1 MAAPAIAA
9 VVWLAG
15 CAPPPP
21 PPFQTWVE
29 LGTPYRPQVRSNNAF
44 DGYALAAERAE
55 QLCPES
61 LDRVFFTPGMES
73 RILNRLGA
81 TLRALE
87 EASQKSCQFEFRP
100 IRPFEAPAF
109 QRGWRL
115 LGRALCWR
123 IRDAIAIRNY
133 DAAIRIAG
141 VAMRFGFHLTG
152 GGASDA
158 SLGFAIVN
166 DARQTLCPALVDLS
180 PDQLERLSS
189 QTVRALRERPPLSR
203 TLQHERLNMLAAV
216 QYVQDAHRMGDYSE
230 LNQKLGPLAQ
240 PVIRQLQQLADKGAD
255 ERIRYFRGF
264 AAEAD
269 DEVAWVA
276 KQAVRLA
283 WQRSPAPEP
292 EGERPWRRLAQSFFG
307 TASHLPALSDRCVA
321 QTRLL
326 ALHAMAI
333 AAIKR
338 TGNAPSSIT
347 SLAEDLVRDP
357 YSGRPFVY
365 AADRS
370 DFRLYSVGED
380 GQDNGGESDESH
392 LRPDVTLEIGT
403 P

>member
-1 MAAPAIAA
+1 MAALAIAA

-15 CAPPPP
+15 CAAPPPP
-21 PPFQTWVE
+21 AFRTWVE
-29 LGTPYRPQVRSNNAF
+29 LDTPYRPSARSNNAF
-44 DGYALAAERAE
+44 DGYALAARRAE
-55 QLCPES
+55 ALCPES
-61 LDRVFFTPGMES
+61 LDRVFFTPGMER
-73 RILNRLGA
+73 RILNRLSA
-81 TLRALE
+81 TIQGLE

-100 IRPFEAPAF
+100 NRPFEAPPF

-123 IRDAIAIRNY
+123 IRDAIALRNY
-133 DAAIRIAG
+133 DAAIRSAG

-166 DARQTLCPALVDLS
+166 EARQTLCTALVDFS

-189 QTVRALRERPPLSR
+189 LTVRALRERPPLGQM
-203 TLQHERLNMLAAV
+203 LQNERLNMLAAV
-216 QYVQDAHRMGDYSE
+216 QYIQDAHRSGDYSE
-230 LNQKLGPLAQ
+230 LKQKLGPLAQ

-255 ERIRYFRGF
+255 DRVRYFSGL

-276 KQAVRLA
+276 KQAALLA
-283 WQRSPAPEP
+283 WQRSRPPEP

-307 TASHLPALSDRCVA
+307 TASHLPGLSDRCVA

-338 TGNAPSSIT
+338 TGNAPASIT
-347 SLAEDLVRDP
+347 SLAEDLARDP

-365 AADRS
+365 AADGS

-380 GQDNGGESDESH
+380 GQDNGGESEESH

>member
-1 MAAPAIAA
+1 MAALGIAA
-9 VVWLAG
+9 VLWLVG

-29 LGTPYRPQVRSNNAF
+29 LDKPYRPLARSNNAF
-44 DGYALAAERAE
+44 DGYVLAAERAE
-55 QLCPES
+55 ALCPES
-61 LDRVFFTPGMES
+61 LDRVSFTPGMES
-73 RILNRLGA
+73 RVLARLASTMQG
-81 TLRALE
+81 LE
-87 EASQKSCQFEFRP
+87 AASQKSCQFEFRP
-100 IRPFEAPAF
+100 SRPFDAPPF

-123 IRDAIAIRNY
+123 IRDAIGLRNY

-166 DARQTLCPALVDLS
+166 DARQTLCPALVDLN

-189 QTVRALRERPPLSR
+189 LTVRALRERPPLSR

-216 QYVQDAHRMGDYSE
+216 QYVQHAYRSGDYSE
-230 LNQKLGPLAQ
+230 LKQKLGPLAQ
-240 PVIRQLQQLADKGAD
+240 PVIRQLQQLADQGGD
-255 ERIRYFRGF
+255 ERVRYFRGF

-276 KQAVRLA
+276 KQAGLLA
-283 WQRSPAPEP
+283 RQRSRPPEP

-307 TASHLPALSDRCVA
+307 TAFHLPALSDRCVA

-338 TGNAPSSIT
+338 TGNAPASIS
-347 SLAEDLVRDP
+347 SLAEDLARDP

-365 AADRS
+365 AADGS

-380 GQDNGGESDESH
+380 GQDNGGESEEGH